1 MRCIVLGSGIAPG
14 IPAWNDGSE
23 AALRARSRDPEFPR
37 RDGAALAI
45 SADGLRYSILEA
57 PFHLPSTLSRD
68 PRFAPAAGSR
78 AVPIDSL
85 VLTCGDLD
93 ANAGALAL
101 RSGLS
106 IRISSPFDLRND
118 LLDHDG
124 AFASLEPL
132 WIGLPWDRP
141 FPLDR
146 NGVLEARLF
155 PLPGPAPDHLPRR
168 ATKAGRARCGV
179 RVTDRH
185 SGARLVWAPR
195 ITRYDSATL
204 AELRAA
210 DIRLVDGT
218 CYSEDEGRRIRP
230 GVRQATDLGH
240 GPIDGR
246 EGSLAWLSGMGGRSI
261 YVHLSATNPV
271 CDASS
276 KEAYRVAE
284 AGIEVAAD
292 GLEFES

>member
-1 MRCIVLGSGIAPG
+1 MKVLLLGSGIAAG
-14 IPAWNDGSE
+14 VPAWNDGSE
-23 AALRARSRDPEFPR
+23 AALRARAQDPALPR
-37 RDGAALAI
+37 REGAALAV

-57 PFHLPSTLSRD
+57 PFHLPSTLSRH

-85 VLTCGDLD
+85 LLTSGDLD
-93 ANAGALAL
+93 ASAGALAL

-106 IRISSPFDLRND
+106 IRIASPVGLRSE
-118 LLDHDG
+118 LIDHDA

-146 NGVLEARLF
+146 EEALEARLF
-155 PLPGPAPDHLPRR
+155 PLPGPVPDHLRDR
-168 ATKAGRARCGV
+168 STAAGRARCGV
-179 RVTDRH
+179 RITDRR
-185 SGARLVWAPR
+185 SGTRLVWAPR

-210 DIRLVDGT
+210 DVRLVDGT
-218 CYSEDEGRRIRP
+218 CYSEDEARQIRP
-230 GVRQATDLGH
+230 GARSASDLGH

-246 EGSLAWLSGMGGRSI
+246 EGSLAWLAGMGGRSI
-261 YVHLSATNPV
+261 YVHLSATNPI
-271 CDASS
+271 CDTAS
-276 KEAYRVAE
+276 KEAARVLE
-284 AGIEVAAD
+284 AGIEIATD
-292 GLEFES
+292 GMEFA